1 MQRLAPIA
9 NETEFQE
16 WLASVLES
24 ERQRLR
30 EKAAE
35 REFLRRTSFEAA
47 RKNRTK
53 ETLHH
58 ENER

>member
-1 MQRLAPIA
+1 MSPDSTTHATVCPIA

-30 EKAAE
+30 E
-35 REFLRRTSFEAA
+35 EAA
-47 RKNRTK
+47 RISAPNEFRGRK
-53 ETLHH
+53 EK
-58 ENER
+58 